1 MPLLCLC
8 VYGGEGQGGCLGIVV
23 KRVSVGTCCRSS
35 RAFVVWLVMKGCVPV
50 QSARLPRGEDQDV
63 VHSHAIV
70 LAFNAAL
77 SMLSVPVLASHACQ
91 CVVAFNAL
99 VIVANMPMLFLG
111 AGR

>member
-1 MPLLCLC
+1 MFVC
-8 VYGGEGQGGCLGIVV
+8 VWGRGSGGVSRYCSDAFT
-23 KRVSVGTCCRSS
+23 RVSVGTCCRSS

-99 VIVANMPMLFLG
+99 VIVANMPMLFIG